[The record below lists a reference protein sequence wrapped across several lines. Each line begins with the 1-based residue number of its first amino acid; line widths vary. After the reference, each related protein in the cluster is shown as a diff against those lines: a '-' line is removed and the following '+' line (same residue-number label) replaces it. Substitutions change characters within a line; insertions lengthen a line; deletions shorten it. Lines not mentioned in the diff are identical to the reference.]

1 MINEMINE
9 MQSSELRVVF
19 FVATKL
25 LNMRE
30 VECDLVMMNTR

>member
-9 MQSSELRVVF
+9 MQSSEVRVAYLVS
-19 FVATKL
+19 TEL